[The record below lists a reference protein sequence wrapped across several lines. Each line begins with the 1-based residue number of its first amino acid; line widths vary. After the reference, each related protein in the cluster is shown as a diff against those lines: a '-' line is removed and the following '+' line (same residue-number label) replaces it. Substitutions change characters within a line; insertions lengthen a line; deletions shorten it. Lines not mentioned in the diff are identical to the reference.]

1 MIEYRIVRSCQLT
14 NNPAQIALFLQC
26 ILHQVMFPRSSR
38 NFLQKT
44 CEEHAMPM
52 NREMW
57 LISYFRVWEK
67 SIQISLNFLGGNHR
81 VLWRPIS
88 VYKIKRLKWRK
99 WDIFCHFPAVWGTFA
114 IFLLSPHDC
123 STHNEAVKRSKKSFK
138 GPMCH
143 DEHQNNC
150 FAC

>member
-1 MIEYRIVRSCQLT
+1 MSKSKCKYMHNVFRFFKTLKKLKTVIEYRIVRSCQLT

-44 CEEHAMPM
+44 CAEHAMPM

-88 VYKIKRLKWRK
+88 VNKIETNPKVEMKEMRHFLSFSSCVKYICNFFIVSSRL
-99 WDIFCHFPAVWGTFA
+99 
-114 IFLLSPHDC
+114 
-123 STHNEAVKRSKKSFK
+123 
-138 GPMCH
+138 
-143 DEHQNNC
+143 
-150 FAC
+150 